1 MGSVF
6 LRLRLKWRYLEW
18 QEVIAA
24 QSQQG
29 IAFLLVCLLTL
40 PLAACDISNFRTQS
54 AQVSRL
60 VVSTLSDPKSFNP
73 ITESN
78 EVTGMLFDGL
88 LSTNGVTGALEP
100 GLAESWEISP
110 DQRTIT
116 YKLRENLKWSDGVP
130 MTVDDVEFYY
140 NNILFNEKIPNS
152 SVDLFRIG
160 EKGLFPT
167 VRKVDD
173 RRVEFVSPEPFAP
186 LLRFAGGGV
195 LPRHALEKY
204 VTQVDDEGT
213 PLVAS
218 IWGTDTDPRQLVGNG
233 AYVLKSYEPGQR
245 LMFER
250 NPYYWKKDA
259 QGRQLPYIEQYV
271 VQVIESTDASLSQF
285 RAGGSDVESITPEYF
300 ALMKREEARGKFK
313 ISNGGPALS
322 SLFVTFNLNQGKR
335 NGKPLVDPIKSRWFN
350 TLDFRKAIAHAIDRP
365 TMINNIY
372 QGLGVLQNSPIYIQS
387 PFYFPPEKGLPTY
400 DYNLNKAKELLLGAG
415 FKYNTA
421 NQLVDSEGNRVRF
434 TMATNAGNKVREAT
448 GSQIKSDL
456 AEIGIQVDF
465 QPIAFNTLSDK
476 MRSTLDWEAMIMG
489 LGGAGIEPDGGR
501 NVWSPDGRLHFFNQL
516 PKPGQAPVEGRKVAD
531 WETEMGRLYIQG
543 GQELVEEKRKEIYA
557 KVQQQA
563 QEQVPFIFLVNP
575 LSLSAVRDRVQG
587 VKFSALGGSLWNLP
601 ELKLTED

>member
-6 LRLRLKWRYLEW
+6 LRLCLGWREA
-18 QEVIAA
+18 IALRY
-24 QSQQG
+24 SQA
-29 IAFLLVCLLTL
+29 IVLLLVCLLTL

-54 AQVSRL
+54 AQASRL

-88 LSTNGVTGALEP
+88 LSTNGVTGELEP

-116 YKLRENLKWSDGVP
+116 YKLREGLKWSDGVP
-130 MTVDDVEFYY
+130 MTVDDVVFYY

-167 VRKVDD
+167 VRKVGD

-186 LLRFAGGGV
+186 LLRFAGGSV
-195 LPRHALEKY
+195 LPKHILEKY
-204 VTQVDDEGT
+204 VTQVDGKGT

-218 IWGTDTDPRQLVGNG
+218 VWGTDTDPQQLVGNG

-245 LMFER
+245 MMFER
-250 NPYYWKKDA
+250 NPYYWDKDA
-259 QGRQLPYIEQYV
+259 QGNRLPYIEQYV
-271 VQVIESTDASLSQF
+271 VQIIEDTNASLSQF
-285 RAGGSDVESITPEYF
+285 RAGGSDVEAVTPEFF
-300 ALMKREEARGKFK
+300 ALMKREEERGKFK

-322 SLFVTFNLNQGKR
+322 SLFMTFNLNQGKR
-335 NGKPLVDPIKSRWFN
+335 NGKPLIDPIKSRWFN
-350 TLDFRKAIAHAIDRP
+350 TLDFRKAIAHAIDR
-365 TMINNIY
+365 TSMINNIY
-372 QGLGVLQNSPIYIQS
+372 QGLGVPQNSPIYIQS

-400 DYNLNKAKELLLGAG
+400 DYNLNTAKELLLGAG
-415 FKYNTA
+415 FKYNAA

-434 TMATNAGNKVREAT
+434 TMATNAGNKVREAS

-456 AEIGIQVDF
+456 AQIGIQVDF
-465 QPIAFNTLSDK
+465 QPLAFNTLIDK
-476 MRSTLDWEAMIMG
+476 MGNTLDWEAMIMG

-501 NVWSPDGRLHFFNQL
+501 NVWAPDGRLHFFNQI
-516 PKPGQAPVEGRKVAD
+516 PAPGQAPVEGRKVAD
-531 WETEMGRLYIQG
+531 WEAEIGRLYIQG
-543 GQELVEEKRKEIYA
+543 GQQLDTAKRKEIYA
-557 KVQQQA
+557 QIQRQA
-563 QEQVPFIFLVNP
+563 QAQVPFIYLVNP

-601 ELKLTED
+601 ELKLIED